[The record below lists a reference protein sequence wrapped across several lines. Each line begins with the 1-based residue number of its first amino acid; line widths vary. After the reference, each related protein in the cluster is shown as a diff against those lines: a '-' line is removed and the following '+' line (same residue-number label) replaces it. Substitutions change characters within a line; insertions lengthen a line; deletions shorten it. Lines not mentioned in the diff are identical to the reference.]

1 MERTIDTLVIIFFF
15 YKKYYEYYWKKK
27 SAVIGEKDRKQV
39 SNNIF
44 RLHEKTSNMSSIF
57 S

>member
-44 RLHEKTSNMSSIF
+44 RLHEKTSNMSSML